1 MRGRRPNNSGKRA
14 FARIHGH
21 RLADRAAHTDHRDRS
36 LTRLAPSGTTSTLPS
51 DARRPASVAVLVG
64 LLGLLL
70 LLLIVAAL
78 CSGRYLLSPVEVVQ
92 ALTSAVTGSPPP
104 DPAAFNVV
112 VNLRLPRIWAAVLI
126 GAALTLAGASYQ
138 SIFRNPLAAPDLL
151 GVTHGACVGAS
162 IGIILGL
169 GTAWVQSLAFV
180 VGIGA
185 LALVAWI
192 PRLIRRT
199 SSVTLVLAGIIVGG
213 LMQAIIGLLKY
224 VADPETQL
232 ADIVF
237 WQLGSLAKVT
247 AASVTAMAPLILLPA
262 AVLLALRWRLNLLA
276 LDDAESAA
284 LGVNIRL
291 ERGIVV
297 LCATLLTAA
306 AVSLSGSIGWVGLV
320 VPHAARILS
329 GSDNARSLPV
339 AALLGAAFMLV
350 IDTLARSLSPGEIP
364 LGILTGLIG
373 TPVFVIILAR
383 RGAES

>member
-1 MRGRRPNNSGKRA
+1 MSVASALTGRRPS
-14 FARIHGH
+14 
-21 RLADRAAHTDHRDRS
+21 T
-36 LTRLAPSGTTSTLPS
+36 PSRQPVPLS
-51 DARRPASVAVLVG
+51 ALVG
-64 LLGLLL
+64 LLSALLL
-70 LLLIVAAL
+70 VTVVLAL
-78 CSGRYLLSPVEVVQ
+78 CAGRCLISPAEVAQ
-92 ALTSAVTGSPPP
+92 ALASAVTGASPAEPSVS
-104 DPAAFNVV
+104 NVV
-112 VNLRLPRIWAAVLI
+112 INLRLPRICAAVLI

-162 IGIILGL
+162 IAIVLGL
-169 GTAWVQSLAFV
+169 GTIWVQSLAFV
-180 VGIGA
+180 VGFGA

-192 PRLIRRT
+192 PRLIRRS

-247 AASVTAMAPLILLPA
+247 AASVTAMAPLIVIPA
-262 AVLLALRWRLNLLA
+262 VVLLALRWRLNLLT
-276 LDDAESAA
+276 LDDAESTA
-284 LGVNIRL
+284 LGVNIRV
-291 ERGIVV
+291 ERGLVV
-297 LCATLLTAA
+297 VCATLLTAA

-320 VPHAARILS
+320 VPHAARILA

-339 AALLGAAFMLV
+339 AALLGAIFLLV
-350 IDTLARSLSPGEIP
+350 IDTLARTLSPGEIP

-373 TPVFVIILAR
+373 TPVFVLILAR

>member
-1 MRGRRPNNSGKRA
+1 MSAAPTLTTRSPRTPSER
-14 FARIHGH
+14 
-21 RLADRAAHTDHRDRS
+21 RAALS
-36 LTRLAPSGTTSTLPS
+36 A
-51 DARRPASVAVLVG
+51 LVG
-64 LLGLLL
+64 LLSGLLL
-70 LLLIVAAL
+70 VAVVLAL
-78 CSGRYLLSPVEVVQ
+78 CTGRYLISPAEVVQ
-92 ALTSAVTGSPPP
+92 ALTSAVTGAPPP
-104 DPAAFNVV
+104 DPSIANVV
-112 VNLRLPRIWAAVLI
+112 LNLRLPRICAAVLI

-162 IGIILGL
+162 IAIILGL
-169 GTAWVQSLAFV
+169 GTVWVQGLALV
-180 VGIGA
+180 VGFGA

-192 PRLIRRT
+192 PRLIRR
-199 SSVTLVLAGIIVGG
+199 SSSITLVLAGIIVGG

-247 AASVTAMAPLILLPA
+247 TASVTAMAPLIALPA
-262 AVLLALRWRLNLLA
+262 VVLLALRWRLNLLT
-276 LDDAESAA
+276 LDDAEAA
-284 LGVNIRL
+284 SLGVNIRV
-291 ERGIVV
+291 ERGLAV

-320 VPHAARILS
+320 VPHAARILA

-339 AALLGAAFMLV
+339 AALLGSIFMLL

-373 TPVFVIILAR
+373 TPVFVLILAR
-383 RGAES
+383 RGADS

>member
-1 MRGRRPNNSGKRA
+1 MRTVVAPPEPAKVASTPPWQATPAVTTGV
-14 FARIHGH
+14 
-21 RLADRAAHTDHRDRS
+21 LA
-36 LTRLAPSGTTSTLPS
+36 
-51 DARRPASVAVLVG
+51 AVM
-64 LLGLLL
+64 LGLML
-70 LLLIVAAL
+70 VAL
-78 CSGRYLLSPVEVVQ
+78 GTGRYLLTPSEVFAALGSLVNGAPPADPV
-92 ALTSAVTGSPPP
+92 SA
-104 DPAAFNVV
+104 NVV
-112 VNLRLPRIWAAVLI
+112 LNLRLPRIVAAVLI

-162 IGIILGL
+162 VAILLGL
-169 GTAWVQSLAFV
+169 GTAGIQTMAFV
-180 VGIGA
+180 LGIGA

-192 PRLIRRT
+192 PRLIRRS
-199 SSVTLVLAGIIVGG
+199 SSVTLVLSGIIVGG

-232 ADIVF
+232 QDIVF

-247 AASVTAMAPLILLPA
+247 TASMLGMAPLIVVPA
-262 AVLLALRWRLNLLA
+262 VVLLALRWRLNLLA
-276 LDDAESAA
+276 LDDAEAVA
-284 LGVNIRL
+284 LGVNVRV

-320 VPHAARILS
+320 VPHVARLLM
-329 GSDNARSLPV
+329 GGDNARSLPV
-339 AALLGAAFMLV
+339 AALLGGIFMLV

-373 TPVFVIILAR
+373 TPFFVLILAR
-383 RGAES
+383 RGADA

>member
-1 MRGRRPNNSGKRA
+1 MPQVRIAQPGQRHIDHRRPLSV
-14 FARIHGH
+14 FAM
-21 RLADRAAHTDHRDRS
+21 
-36 LTRLAPSGTTSTLPS
+36 
-51 DARRPASVAVLVG
+51 VG
-64 LLGLLL
+64 LLSLLL
-70 LLLIVAAL
+70 ALLVLVAL
-78 CSGRYLLSPVEVVQ
+78 CVGRYLLTPAEVLQ
-92 ALTSAVTGSPPP
+92 TLTAAVSGGVPP
-104 DPAAFNVV
+104 DAASFNVV
-112 VNLRLPRIWAAVLI
+112 INLRLPRICAAVLI

-162 IGIILGL
+162 IAIVLGL
-169 GTAWVQSLAFV
+169 GTIWVQSLAFV
-180 VGIGA
+180 VGFGA

-192 PRLIRRT
+192 PRLIRRS

-247 AASVTAMAPLILLPA
+247 AASVTAMAPLIVIPA
-262 AVLLALRWRLNLLA
+262 VVLLALRWRLNLLT

-284 LGVNIRL
+284 LGVNIRV
-291 ERGIVV
+291 ERGLVV
-297 LCATLLTAA
+297 VCATLLTAA

-320 VPHAARILS
+320 VPHAARILA

-339 AALLGAAFMLV
+339 AALMGGIFLLV
-350 IDTLARSLSPGEIP
+350 IDTLARTLSPGEIRS
-364 LGILTGLIG
+364 
-373 TPVFVIILAR
+373 A
-383 RGAES
+383 S

>member
-1 MRGRRPNNSGKRA
+1 M
-14 FARIHGH
+14 
-21 RLADRAAHTDHRDRS
+21 
-36 LTRLAPSGTTSTLPS
+36 TRLAPSGTTSTLPS

-78 CSGRYLLSPVEVVQ
+78 CSGRYLLSPVEVAQ

-112 VNLRLPRIWAAVLI
+112 VNLRLPRICAALLI

>member
-1 MRGRRPNNSGKRA
+1 M
-14 FARIHGH
+14 
-21 RLADRAAHTDHRDRS
+21 T
-36 LTRLAPSGTTSTLPS
+36 SGTASAAPPET
-51 DARRPASVAVLVG
+51 RRPAPLAVLMGALTV
-64 LLGLLL
+64 LLL
-70 LLLIVAAL
+70 VTVLLAL
-78 CSGRYLLSPVEVVQ
+78 CSGRYLLSPADVVQ
-92 ALTSAVTGSPPP
+92 ALAGAITGAPPA
-104 DPAAFNVV
+104 DSTASNVV
-112 VNLRLPRIWAAVLI
+112 LNLRLPRILAAMLI
-126 GAALTLAGASYQ
+126 GAALTLAGATYQ

-162 IGIILGL
+162 IAIVLGL
-169 GTAWVQSLAFV
+169 GTVWTQTLAFA

-185 LALVAWI
+185 LALVVWI

-232 ADIVF
+232 QDIVF

-247 AASVTAMAPLILLPA
+247 AASVSAMAPLIVVPTL
-262 AVLLALRWRLNLLA
+262 VLLALRWRLNLLN
-276 LDDAESAA
+276 LDDAETVA
-284 LGVNIRL
+284 LGVNVRL

-306 AVSLSGSIGWVGLV
+306 AVSLSGSIAWIGLV
-320 VPHAARILS
+320 VPHAARILA
-329 GSDNARSLPV
+329 GSDNARTLPV
-339 AALLGAAFMLV
+339 AVLLGAIFMLV

-373 TPVFVIILAR
+373 TPVFVMILAR
-383 RGAES
+383 RGADT

>member
-1 MRGRRPNNSGKRA
+1 MSLATTLTGRRPS
-14 FARIHGH
+14 
-21 RLADRAAHTDHRDRS
+21 TPP
-36 LTRLAPSGTTSTLPS
+36 TRTTPLS
-51 DARRPASVAVLVG
+51 ALVG
-64 LLGLLL
+64 LLTALLL
-70 LLLIVAAL
+70 VTLLLAL
-78 CSGRYLLSPVEVVQ
+78 CAGRYLISPAEVAQ
-92 ALTSAVTGSPPP
+92 ALASAVTGAPPS
-104 DPAAFNVV
+104 DPSVSNVV
-112 VNLRLPRIWAAVLI
+112 LNLRLPRICAAVLI

-162 IGIILGL
+162 IAIILGL
-169 GTAWVQSLAFV
+169 GTVWVQSLAFV
-180 VGIGA
+180 VGFGA

-192 PRLIRRT
+192 PRLIRRS

-247 AASVTAMAPLILLPA
+247 AASVTAMAPLIVIPA
-262 AVLLALRWRLNLLA
+262 VVLMALRWRLNLLT
-276 LDDAESAA
+276 LDDAESVA

-291 ERGIVV
+291 ERGLVV
-297 LCATLLTAA
+297 VCATLLTAA

-320 VPHAARILS
+320 VPHAARILA

-339 AALLGAAFMLV
+339 AALLGGIFLLV
-350 IDTLARSLSPGEIP
+350 IDTLARTLSPGEIP

-373 TPVFVIILAR
+373 TPVFVLILAR
-383 RGAES
+383 RGADS